1 MSEKII
7 KAVNEYFEF
16 FNNQDAEG
24 IAQLYADNAKVTDPV
39 GTPTKIGKEAIL
51 SFYKLAVKNGA
62 RLKRS
67 GPIRVS
73 QNFAAFAF
81 TVSVGSMTSVDK
93 DVAVEVELPKGSMII
108 DVIDTFKFNEAG
120 QITEMN
126 AYWGPSNITQV

>member
-108 DVIDTFKFNEAG
+108 DVIDTFKFNEEG

-126 AYWGPSNITQV
+126 AYWGSSNITQV

>member
-108 DVIDTFKFNEAG
+108 DVIDTFKFNEEG

>member
-39 GTPTKIGKEAIL
+39 GTPTKVGKEAIL

-93 DVAVEVELPKGSMII
+93 DVAVEVELPKGGMI
-108 DVIDTFKFNEAG
+108 DRC
-120 QITEMN
+120 
-126 AYWGPSNITQV
+126 Y